1 MTKTAIALAA
11 ALVLGVASAARAEND
26 SNAGNW
32 TGYRVGPLGNSI
44 TEGVNPAVHRS
55 LRRGMGA
62 YNYDRATRAYGFAGG
77 NGTTYCEQRFKSF
90 DPISGTYLGFD
101 GMRHPCP

>member
-11 ALVLGVASAARAEND
+11 TLVLGVASAARAEND
-26 SNAGNW
+26 SNNGNW

-55 LRRGMGA
+55 LRRGMRA
-62 YNYDRATRAYGFAGG
+62 YNFDRAARSSYGFAGSSD
-77 NGTTYCEQRFKSF
+77 TTYCEQRFKSF
-90 DPISGTYLGFD
+90 DPISGTYLGF
-101 GMRHPCP
+101 